1 MANAM
6 VSVGQAHNGQYYE
19 IVIAKFLT
27 SFLSGIALVTI
38 ATGHMPDE
46 EADRLGLVPT
56 HAYAVLDLKEVQGL
70 RLLQVKNPWSHKR
83 WKGPFSHLDA
93 DHWTSELKAELNF
106 DQFAALKNDDGIFWI
121 DYESVCTTFDTIHI
135 NWNLETLT
143 HRAVIHA

>member
-1 MANAM
+1 MDKQWKRM
-6 VSVGQAHNGQYYE
+6 VNGQRNG
-19 IVIAKFLT
+19 V
-27 SFLSGIALVTI
+27 ALVTI
-38 ATGHMPDE
+38 ATGHMTDE

-93 DHWTSELKAELNF
+93 DHWTDELKAELNF
-106 DQFAALKNDDGIFWI
+106 DHFAALKNDDGIFWI
-121 DYESVCTTFDTIHI
+121 DYESVCSTFDTIHI
-135 NWNLETLT
+135 NWNLETLN